1 MSIHVVGG
9 VYFEKCT
16 QPAWDYVY
24 GSAGRAAIAIASMGT
39 QVELHA
45 YFSPESA
52 GQFLGDFALVESLK
66 VNQTPIEEAI
76 KFNYLHDLAV
86 PSISG
91 RPAELYSAITLKA
104 EKVVRFGMLEGDA
117 KVDADWAVYDPQNL
131 GASIPFRA
139 NGSTANHLALI
150 LNTWEARSLSGLA
163 DKALVECAAT
173 IAEQNSAEVVV
184 IKMGPQG
191 ALVWTNASVAQVP
204 AYRTSNVWKIGSGDC
219 FVAHFAHAWMHEGM
233 SPVDAAKRA
242 SLATAFY
249 CESRILPGSEALS
262 SYWPAIV
269 NVSPAHVSGRVRQVY
284 LAGPFF
290 DLAQIWMVEQ
300 AREQL
305 RAMGLKVFSPYH
317 DIGLGSAAD
326 VVQKDIRGIQ
336 DSDLVFAI
344 VDGHDTGTVFEVGFA
359 RSIGR
364 PVIVYSERES
374 VENLKMMEG
383 TGCTICKNF
392 ATAVYA
398 AAWEA
403 AQL

>member
-1 MSIHVVGG
+1 MGIHVVGG

-39 QVELHA
+39 QVDLHA
-45 YFSPESA
+45 YFSPKSA
-52 GQFLGDFALVESLK
+52 GQFLGDFALVEKLK
-66 VNQTPIEEAI
+66 VHQTSIEEAI
-76 KFNYLHDLAV
+76 EFSYLHDLAV
-86 PSISG
+86 PRIRGKTAKPHTAIS
-91 RPAELYSAITLKA
+91 LTA
-104 EKVVRFGMLEGDA
+104 EKVIRFGMLEGDA
-117 KVDADWAVYDPQNL
+117 IVDAEWAVYDPQNQ
-131 GASIPFRA
+131 GAPIPFRS

-150 LNTWEARSLSGLA
+150 LNTWEARELSGLP
-163 DKALVECAAT
+163 DKSPTECAAK
-173 IAEQNSAEVVV
+173 IAAENSAEVVV

-191 ALVWTNASVAQVP
+191 ALIWTRTGVDQVP
-204 AYRTSNVWKIGSGDC
+204 AYRTTNVWKIGSGDC

-233 SPVDAAKRA
+233 SPVDAANRA
-242 SLATAFY
+242 SVATAFY
-249 CESRILPGSEALS
+249 CEKRILPRSEDLFGYQPTAVKVT
-262 SYWPAIV
+262 A
-269 NVSPAHVSGRVRQVY
+269 AHTSGPTRQVY

-305 RAMGLKVFSPYH
+305 RIMGLTVFSPYH

-326 VVQKDIRGIQ
+326 VVQKDIKGIQ

-392 ATAVYA
+392 ATAVYSA
-398 AAWEA
+398 VWEA

>member
-9 VYFEKCT
+9 VYLEKCT

-45 YFSPESA
+45 YFSTKSA
-52 GQFLGDFALVESLK
+52 CQFLGDFALVENLA
-66 VNQTPIEEAI
+66 VHQTPIEEAI

-91 RPAELYSAITLKA
+91 RPAGLYTAIPLKA
-104 EKVVRFGMLEGDA
+104 EKVIRFGMLEGDA
-117 KVDADWAVYDPQNL
+117 KVDADWAVYDPQNQ
-131 GASIPFRA
+131 GAPIPFRE

-150 LNTWEARSLSGLA
+150 LNTWEARALSGLPDRA
-163 DKALVECAAT
+163 PIECAAK

-191 ALVWTNASVAQVP
+191 ALIWTRAGVAQVP
-204 AYRTSNVWKIGSGDC
+204 AYRTTNVWKIGSGDC
-219 FVAHFAHAWMHEGM
+219 FVAHFAHAWMHKGM
-233 SPVDAAKRA
+233 SPVDAAKMA

-249 CESRILPGSEALS
+249 CESRILPRSEDLS
-262 SYWPAIV
+262 GYQPATV
-269 NVSPAHVSGRVRQVY
+269 NVSPAHVSGLTRQVY

-305 RAMGLKVFSPYH
+305 RVMGLKVFSPYH

-326 VVQKDIRGIQ
+326 VVQKDIKGIQ

>member
-16 QPAWDYVY
+16 QPAWEYVY

-39 QVELHA
+39 PVELHA
-45 YFSPESA
+45 YFSPRSEA
-52 GQFLGDFALVESLK
+52 QFLGDTAWFEQLTVHGT
-66 VNQTPIEEAI
+66 QIDEAVR
-76 KFNYLHDLAV
+76 FNYLHDLAV
-86 PSISG
+86 PDISG
-91 RPAELYSAITLKA
+91 KPADPYAAISVKA
-104 EKVVRFGMLEGDA
+104 EKVIRFGMLEGDA
-117 KVDADWAVYDPQNL
+117 KVEADWAVYDPQNQ
-131 GASIPFRA
+131 GAPIPFGT
-139 NGSTANHLALI
+139 NGSTAKHLALI
-150 LNTWEARSLSGLA
+150 LNTSEARELSGLSDKPLTQCA
-163 DKALVECAAT
+163 DA
-173 IAEQNSAEVVV
+173 IAKQNNAEVVV

-191 ALVWTNASVAQVP
+191 ALVWTTAGVAQVP
-204 AYRTSNVWKIGSGDC
+204 AYRTTNVWKIGSGDC
-219 FVAHFAHAWMHEGM
+219 FVAHFAHAWLHEGM
-233 SPVDAAKRA
+233 SPVNAANRA

-249 CESRILPGSEALS
+249 CESRILPRPEDLS
-262 SYWPAIV
+262 GYQPATV
-269 NVSPAHVSGRVRQVY
+269 KVSQTYVSGASRQVY

-290 DLAQIWMVEQ
+290 DLAQIWMIEQ
-300 AREQL
+300 ARDQL

-326 VVQKDIRGIQ
+326 VVQKDIKGIE

-359 RSIGR
+359 RSIKR

-374 VENLKMMEG
+374 VETLKMMEG
-383 TGCTICKNF
+383 TGCTICRNF

-398 AAWEA
+398 AVWEA